1 MFVRYNLKI
10 CVRSHLKIFVRS
22 HLTIFVRCH
31 LTIFVKYN
39 LTLMCATPVPDSFS
53 HPIPSH
59 VHGRTSEE
67 TGWVFPV
74 SEFLAVHNS
83 SIGDLVTH
91 WLTDSLLL
99 LTYKEQPKRLV
110 TFEKFD
116 QSDEETWPE
125 QHFDNFEF
133 FDNFGKFWQF

>member
-1 MFVRYNLKI
+1 MCKVSPYN
-10 CVRSHLKIFVRS
+10 FVRS

-91 WLTDSLLL
+91 WLTHSLTVLFFWR
-99 LTYKEQPKRLV
+99 YRVIP
-110 TFEKFD
+110 
-116 QSDEETWPE
+116 ETCDLWDI
-125 QHFDNFEF
+125 FDNFWWQF
-133 FDNFGKFWQF
+133 LITIFDDNFWWQFLMTIFDDNVW